1 MMYSCFTLQPMAH
14 ISDADFF
21 VSDEIG
27 AGAKANLLYK

>member
-1 MMYSCFTLQPMAH
+1 MYSCFTLQPIAR

-21 VSDEIG
+21 VSNEIS